1 MSQRLSRKEIKHEI
15 RDDAF
20 HHSVERSYDYVL
32 SHRRNLI
39 LAIAG
44 VLLLAVAI
52 GGWRAWSLHRER
64 EAGALLG
71 RATLALQAPVEATD
85 PKPDDPAQPSF
96 PDEKSRDARGREL
109 LERLREEYPR
119 TAAAEVAAVQLG
131 RLRLEAG
138 DEAAARELW
147 QGFVDDHEDHL
158 LASGVRVSLLD
169 LDRRGGKAEQVATQL
184 QAWLDGQDKPLPED
198 VLLYELATTQ
208 EQLGRTE
215 EARAA
220 YQRIGAE
227 YPDSPFAAKAST
239 RVRELG
245 GGEQP
250 AAPQFNIQ
258 PS

>member
-1 MSQRLSRKEIKHEI
+1 MSQRLSRKDIKHEI

-20 HHSVERSYDYVL
+20 HQSVEASYDYVR

-44 VLLLAVAI
+44 ALLLAGAI
-52 GGWRAWSLHRER
+52 GGWRAWSLHQER
-64 EAGALLG
+64 EAGTLLG
-71 RATLALQAPVEATD
+71 RATLALQGTIQATGAE
-85 PKPDDPAQPSF
+85 PDDPAQPTF

-138 DEAAARELW
+138 DEAGARELW
-147 QGFVDDHEDHL
+147 EGFLEEHEDHL
-158 LASGVRVSLLD
+158 LAGGVRVSLLD

-184 QAWLDGQDKPLPED
+184 QAWLDGEDRPLPED

-215 EARAA
+215 EARAS
-220 YQRIGAE
+220 YQRLAAE

-239 RVRELG
+239 RMRELG
-245 GGEQP
+245 GGQQP
-250 AAPQFNIQ
+250 MTPTLTVQ